1 MMEPQRRSVQ
11 AEPENNLV
19 LSASPGHPKF
29 TPDELDRVA
38 RLFVL
43 LATVS
48 LPDSS
53 NPCGD
58 EELPQAE

>member
-1 MMEPQRRSVQ
+1 MMEPQRRSAQ
-11 AEPENNLV
+11 AEPDHNLV
-19 LSASPGHPKF
+19 LSASPGQSKF
-29 TPDELDRVA
+29 TKDELDRVA

-43 LATVS
+43 LATVT

>member
-1 MMEPQRRSVQ
+1 MVDLQRPSVQ
-11 AEPENNLV
+11 AGRDQFLV
-19 LSASPGHPKF
+19 LPASTGQARF

-43 LATVS
+43 LATVT

-53 NPCGD
+53 KPCGD
-58 EELPQAE
+58 EELPEAE